1 VQKPQLEL
9 EYLLEPRFNR
19 GFFPTQKALLRA
31 GKLAINGGWL

>member
-1 VQKPQLEL
+1 MQKPQLEL